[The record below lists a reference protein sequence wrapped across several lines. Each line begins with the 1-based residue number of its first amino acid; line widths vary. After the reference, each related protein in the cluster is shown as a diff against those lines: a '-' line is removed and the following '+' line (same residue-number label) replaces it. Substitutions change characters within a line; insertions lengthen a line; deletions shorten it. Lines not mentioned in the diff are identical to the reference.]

1 MNRIII
7 IGLDGATFDLIKPW
21 VSQGK
26 LPNMQK
32 LLESGTYGELR
43 SVTPPMSPPA
53 WTSFMTGKNQGKH
66 GIFDFTERVPNS
78 YSIRF
83 INSSKRRAKTI
94 WKMMSE
100 AGKRVAVIG
109 VPFTYPPEEINGV
122 MISGFDSPGVG
133 GGVADKTSMC
143 PQEIYYEIL
152 NNVGKYYIASNLVG
166 INSDEIRLKEVLK
179 TSQRKIETATY
190 LLNKERWDCFA
201 FVIGET
207 DAIAHYFWKYFDP
220 SSPLADSS
228 QNNELKN
235 AILKIYKKADDFLG
249 TLFTHLDA
257 DTTLFVM
264 SDHGQGGYSNTAIYL
279 NRWLEKEGFLKFEKR
294 GIINSA
300 YQNANRSTL
309 NIAKKFGVAL
319 PSSIKKLIISKT
331 RIGGK
336 FESALRFSGICWE
349 ETLAFAEETPYY
361 PMVWINMKGREP
373 MGIVSSDKYDK
384 VRDEIIQRLYDFKNP
399 ETGERVVARVFK
411 REEIYSGDY
420 VGKAPDLVI
429 DWNLDNGYAYY
440 SRSSLDGKGKSPMS
454 KISPKI
460 AKGLKSG
467 SHRDYGIFM
476 AFGNNVNNNNSIS
489 DARLIDIAPTILY
502 LSGLPIPSDMDGKVL
517 TQVFKEEYVRSHSVQ
532 MCDGFGPSGELTEP
546 RVEYSSEEE
555 VVIKERLQGLGY
567 IE

>member
-122 MISGFDSPGVG
+122 MISGFDSPGTG
-133 GGVADKTSMC
+133 GGTADKSSMY
-143 PQEIYYEIL
+143 PAELYYEIL
-152 NNVGKYYIASNLVG
+152 NNVGNYYIASNLLG
-166 INSDEIRLKEVLK
+166 ANNDESRLEEVLK
-179 TSQRKIETATY
+179 TLQRKIETATY

-220 SSPLADSS
+220 FSPLADSS

-235 AILKIYKKADDFLG
+235 AILKVYKEADDFLG

-257 DTTLFVM
+257 DTNLFVM
-264 SDHGQGGYSNTAIYL
+264 SDHGHGGYSNTAIHL

-349 ETLAFAEETPYY
+349 ETSAFAEETPYY
-361 PMVWINMKGREP
+361 PMIWINMKGREP
-373 MGIVSSDKYDK
+373 VGIVSGNEYNK
-384 VRDEIIQRLYDFKNP
+384 VRDKIIQRLYDFKNP
-399 ETGERVVARVFK
+399 ETGECVVARVFK

-420 VGKAPDLVI
+420 VDKAPDLVI
-429 DWNLDNGYAYY
+429 DWNLDKGYTYH
-440 SRSSLDGKGKSPMS
+440 SRSSLDSKVKLPIAKIEPMV
-454 KISPKI
+454 

-476 AFGNNVNNNNSIS
+476 AFGNNMKNNNIIS
-489 DARLIDIAPTILY
+489 GARLIDIAPTLLY
-502 LSGLPIPSDMDGKVL
+502 LSGLPVSSDMDGKVL
-517 TQVFKEEYVRSHSVQ
+517 TQIFNEEYISSHPVQYIDASGQGANLAEVQ
-532 MCDGFGPSGELTEP
+532 MD
-546 RVEYSSEEE
+546 YSLEEE
-555 VVIKERLQGLGY
+555 KTIKERLQGLGY